1 MQVIEILNQ
10 KDQGLLELFMRVATQ
25 VYQSDP
31 VWVPQSEIIFQQRF
45 AAAQSLGQPFLRPV
59 VCVKDDQ
66 PLARA
71 VAILDADA
79 VDDQGRPQGYIAF
92 FECQVPQAGRLV
104 VEYCERLLRER
115 GACSV
120 QAPRLDN
127 MLMGL
132 LVNGFDLPQTV
143 LTQHNPPHYQ
153 DILLS
158 QGYQV
163 REYLCSYIFT
173 RESTIPFT
181 LVLPGF
187 RTRTFDRSRLDNEAR
202 VLNYLQQE
210 IFRTHPGYV
219 PRSLEQD
226 RQMIESFLPT
236 LDDELVIIAED
247 HAGCPV
253 GLLICLPDIYQ
264 AFRGRLVDSARLIS
278 IGAIPRLAYKGIG
291 VLMGT
296 HLARTLLAK
305 GYHTMEASWIR
316 ESNVMPKNLAKRFK
330 GQPGREFALFEKS
343 LVA

>member
-1 MQVIEILNQ
+1 MQVIEILNP
-10 KDQGLLELFMRVATQ
+10 KDAALLELFMGVTAQ

-31 VWVPQSEIIFQQRF
+31 VWVPQSEGIFQQRF

-59 VCVKDDQ
+59 VCVQDDQ

-71 VAILDADA
+71 VAILEAGA
-79 VDDQGRPQGYIAF
+79 VDDRGRPQGYIAF

-104 VEYCERLLRER
+104 LEYCERQLRDW
-115 GACSV
+115 GAHSV

-132 LVNGFDLPQTV
+132 LVEGFDLPQTV
-143 LTQHNPPHYQ
+143 FTQHNPPCYQ

-163 REYLCSYIFT
+163 KEYLYAYHFT
-173 RESTIPFT
+173 RESVIPFP

-187 RTRTFDRSRLDNEAR
+187 RTRTFDRSRLDDEVR
-202 VLNYLQQE
+202 IFHYLQQE
-210 IFRTHPGYV
+210 IFSTHPGYV

-247 HAGCPV
+247 HAGSPV

-264 AFRGRLVDSARLIS
+264 AFKGRPVDSARLIS
-278 IGAIPRLAYKGIG
+278 IGAIPRFVYNGIG
-291 VLMGT
+291 ALMGT

-305 GYHTMEASWIR
+305 GFRTVEGSWIR

-330 GQPGREFALFEKS
+330 GQPGRKFALFEKS